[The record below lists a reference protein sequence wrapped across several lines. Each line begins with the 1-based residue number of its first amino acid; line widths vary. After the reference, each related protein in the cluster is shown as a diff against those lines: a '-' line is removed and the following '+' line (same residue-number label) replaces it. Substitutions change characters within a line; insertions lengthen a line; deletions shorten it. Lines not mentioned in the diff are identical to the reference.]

1 MGINFFIFLI
11 TITHVSLLLNSVIA
25 VYLKKGFGMKMI
37 HIDSKESLL
46 YPGNHL
52 TRDERLQ
59 RLVEQSRSQ
68 ARYIESQILVQI
80 NETRSMDPDVARLPV
95 VYEPRMFYVVK
106 IGLGTFPG
114 RRKSFMNY
122 YLMIDTGSD
131 QTWLQCKGATKSFT
145 QDMPLYPW
153 NSSTTYR
160 HVACNTHPLCKGD
173 KFNVDGQCTYVASY
187 MTGSVTSDAK
197 IGGAGQKVYTTP
209 IVVPKF
215 RTQLYYLNLED
226 ISVGN
231 KRVRFSRG
239 TFKLSS
245 KGEGGT
251 AIDSGTPI
259 SIMYKDHFDRVA
271 DLVKEHF
278 NEIDIEYIGSHQSFY
293 VCFRLRGRFDIS
305 KYPSITLHFQQ
316 SDYVISDYKAN
327 FIIFDEIVC
336 LGISRGNTKS
346 PAFMFGAMQQSNKRI
361 LYNIMDNSL
370 SFATEYCELDS

>member
-1 MGINFFIFLI
+1 
-11 TITHVSLLLNSVIA
+11 
-25 VYLKKGFGMKMI
+25 
-37 HIDSKESLL
+37 
-46 YPGNHL
+46 
-52 TRDERLQ
+52 
-59 RLVEQSRSQ
+59 
-68 ARYIESQILVQI
+68 
-80 NETRSMDPDVARLPV
+80 MDPDVARLPV

-114 RRKSFMNY
+114 RRKSFMHY
-122 YLMIDTGSD
+122 YFMIDTGSD
-131 QTWLQCKGATKSFT
+131 QTWLQCKGATKAFT

-173 KFNVDGQCTYVASY
+173 KRNIDGQCTYIASY
-187 MTGSVTSDAK
+187 ITGLVTSGIFAEEKLTIGSDAGGLENIKIHMGCGFLQENFEKFIGYNHLYGQPDLIAGILGLGSGQWSFLNQLGDAGKGKFSYCFETFNPNIEGSDTYLRFGADAK

-245 KGEGGT
+245 KAEVGT

-271 DLVKEHF
+271 DLMKEHF
-278 NEIDIEYIGSHQSFY
+278 NEFDIEYIGSHQSFD
-293 VCFRLRGRFDIS
+293 VCFRLRE
-305 KYPSITLHFQQ
+305 
-316 SDYVISDYKAN
+316 N
-327 FIIFDEIVC
+327 
-336 LGISRGNTKS
+336 
-346 PAFMFGAMQQSNKRI
+346 I
-361 LYNIMDNSL
+361 LL
-370 SFATEYCELDS
+370 